1 MLARWGFMLAEVFF
15 DVYESQ
21 FQLTKSLELK
31 FKVNITKIWVFKSHT
46 TLFHT
51 RHKTTMY
58 CLGWVKTVWKFYTLT
73 DGKLILKR
81 CRKGLKK

>member
-51 RHKTTMY
+51 RHKTTM
-58 CLGWVKTVWKFYTLT
+58 
-73 DGKLILKR
+73 
-81 CRKGLKK
+81 